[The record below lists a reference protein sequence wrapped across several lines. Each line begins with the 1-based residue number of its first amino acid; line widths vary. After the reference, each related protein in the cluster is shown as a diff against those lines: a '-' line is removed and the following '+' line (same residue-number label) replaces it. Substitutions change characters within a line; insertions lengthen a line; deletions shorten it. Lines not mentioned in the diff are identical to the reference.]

1 MANSTII
8 GNAKNEII
16 KELIS
21 DDAIVQAIEPVK
33 EKVKTKGDLVNQ
45 YVFNYNQN
53 PSTIHDV
60 MTFITVQANIVDR
73 WDYNGT
79 YSRAQVIVL
88 IVSHEDHMR
97 VNNIPKIT
105 ENRNDYLSKLIDKK
119 LNGKSSFG
127 GIGKL
132 TLVSN
137 VESAYQ
143 SNWLVREMIFETKDL
158 NNAICNS

>member
-8 GNAKNEII
+8 GDAKGKII

-21 DDAIVQAIEPVK
+21 DDAIVNAIEPVK

-45 YVFNYNQN
+45 YIFNYNQN
-53 PSTIHDV
+53 PATIQDV
-60 MTFITVQANIVDR
+60 MTFITIQANIVDR
-73 WDYNGT
+73 WDYNGI
-79 YSRAQVIVL
+79 YSRAQIIVL

-97 VNNIPKIT
+97 VTNIPKIT
-105 ENRNDYLSKLIDKK
+105 ENRNDYISKLIDKK

-127 GIGKL
+127 LGKL

-137 VESAYQ
+137 VESSYQ
-143 SNWLVREMIFETKDL
+143 SNWLVREMVFETKDL
-158 NNAICNS
+158 NNAVCNS